1 MTALLP
7 QNLAFERESERSLI
21 RKPIK
26 PKPQG
31 KRVTLIAAFRC
42 DIDNAP
48 GVVICADSQ
57 ETIGEYRTT
66 VDKIIPREAV
76 GHYDLIVGG
85 AGIGN
90 IVDGLVNSIE
100 RDVKSW
106 EAGIPEDNA
115 RQLLANILADY
126 IENVVRLYEVAD
138 VNEKR
143 VDSIICLRDRESGA
157 VYLWKSA
164 GPIVEPVPDFR
175 LVGAD
180 IELYQYEV
188 KRLYMPESDVLST
201 VVLAVHL
208 LSIAKATSNSV
219 EEPFKVVSIGRS
231 GVRVEPAEKVTLL
244 TQRITQVNNML
255 GKLLRDVP
263 NFTVSDETFSSALE
277 LFLNEVFGLRNDIS
291 QYVSRFDSPV
301 MQAML
306 RTVQKD
312 KK

>member
-7 QNLAFERESERSLI
+7 QNLAFKGESERSLT
-21 RKPIK
+21 RKPLK

-31 KRVTLIAAFRC
+31 KRVTLIGAFRC
-42 DIDNAP
+42 EIDNEP
-48 GVVICADSQ
+48 GVIVCGDSQ

-66 VDKIIPREAV
+66 VDKIIPREV
-76 GHYDLIVGG
+76 GYYDLIIGG

-90 IVDGLVNSIE
+90 IVDGLVGSIE

-106 EAGIPEDNA
+106 AAGIPEDNA

-138 VNEKR
+138 SAEKR

-164 GPIVEPVPDFR
+164 GPIIEPVRDFR

-180 IELYQYEV
+180 IELYQHEV
-188 KRLYMPESDVLST
+188 KRLYMPGSDALST

-208 LSIAKATSNSV
+208 LSVAKATSNNI
-219 EEPFKVVSIGRS
+219 EKPFKVVGVGRN
-231 GVRVEPAEKVTLL
+231 GVWVEPVEKIALL
-244 TQRITQVNNML
+244 TKRVTQVNNML

-263 NFTVSDETFSSALE
+263 DFTLSDETFSNALE
-277 LFLNEVFGLRNDIS
+277 LFLNEVFGLRNDVARYAKRS
-291 QYVSRFDSPV
+291 DSPI
-301 MQAML
+301 MQAMMKGGL
-306 RTVQKD
+306 END